1 MLWKRRSDKRFLQNL
16 ARFVL
21 SGDVTYEDLATLV
34 TAVVV
39 CGRRL
44 HVYISSVDDAVFLA
58 ELCAGAVQVE
68 HGMERTF
75 SVLGTR
81 NVINPVDYRAVVVF
95 GSRRDFEGSAEE
107 EQYSGV
113 RRDTAL
119 VVSGIDPRW
128 LRRRKYRQVLS
139 ASE

>member
-1 MLWKRRSDKRFLQNL
+1 MLWKRRSDTKFLRNL
-16 ARFVL
+16 ARLAL
-21 SGDVTYEDLATLV
+21 SGDVTYEDLSTLI
-34 TAVVV
+34 TTVVG

-58 ELCAGAVQVE
+58 GLCGEVLKENGVE
-68 HGMERTF
+68 GTC
-75 SVLGTR
+75 SVLGTK

-95 GSRRDFEGSAEE
+95 GSRHDFECSAEE

-119 VVSGIDPRW
+119 VVSGIHPRW